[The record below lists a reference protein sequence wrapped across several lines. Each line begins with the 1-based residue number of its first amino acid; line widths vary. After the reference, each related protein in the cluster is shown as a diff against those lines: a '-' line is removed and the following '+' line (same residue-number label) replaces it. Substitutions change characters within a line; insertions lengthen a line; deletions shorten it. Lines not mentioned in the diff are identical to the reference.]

1 MPELSRLTAEQ
12 SGDAAADQRDALA
25 VTRDVAADSRDT
37 AAERRDRTADR
48 RDRDAEQRDRVADD
62 RDYVA
67 GRRHDADRQRGRAGR
82 ASKGWISAATMAE
95 VLVREAQGRREAA
108 DDRKLAALDR
118 RAGAAERARARTE
131 RSTALGDRDVGSD
144 NREAAGVD
152 RRAAAVDR
160 SSASLDG
167 LTGVYLRGAGAVE
180 LDREMTRARRT
191 GQSMVV
197 AFVDV
202 NHLKAVNDV
211 EGHAAGDRVLLHVA
225 DALRHNLRPYDLII
239 RYGGDEF
246 VCALT
251 GLDLAAAEQRMA
263 AVHRALQTTPEHSE
277 ITVGLAVL
285 AVEDSADDLVAR
297 ADAALYSLRRHERR
311 GD

>member
-1 MPELSRLTAEQ
+1 MSDLTQLTAEQ
-12 SGDAAADQRDALA
+12 PGDAAADQRDALA
-25 VTRDVAADSRDT
+25 DTRDVAADSRDS
-37 AAERRDRTADR
+37 AAEQRDKAADL
-48 RDRDAEQRDRVADD
+48 RDRDAEQRDRLADD

-67 GRRHDADRQRGRAGR
+67 SRRHDADRQRGRAGR
-82 ASKGWISAATMAE
+82 ASKGWISAGTMAE
-95 VLVREAQGRREAA
+95 VLVREALARREGA
-108 DDRKLAALDR
+108 DDRRQAAQDR
-118 RAGAAERARARTE
+118 QAGAAERARARTE

-167 LTGVYLRGAGAVE
+167 LTGVYLRGAGGIE
-180 LDREMTRARRT
+180 LDREIARVRRT

-202 NHLKAVNDV
+202 NHLKAVNDSQ
-211 EGHAAGDRVLLHVA
+211 GHAAGDQVLLHVA
-225 DALRHNLRPYDLII
+225 DALRHHLRPYDLIV

-251 GLDLAAAEQRMA
+251 GLDVAAAERRMA
-263 AVHRALQTTPEHSE
+263 VVHQALQATPEHTA
-277 ITVGLAVL
+277 ITVGFAELAVDDT
-285 AVEDSADDLVAR
+285 AHDLVAR
-297 ADAALYSLRRHERR
+297 ADAALYSLRRRERR